1 MNDITHTL
9 GLLRSE
15 VRDARAIA
23 SNIDQNLR
31 AQRPNH
37 PSPQAL
43 PHVLACHVFGRR
55 KNCAAA
61 RIAADAYNND
71 PNLLKAA
78 MAAPGL
84 IGKSATAPA
93 MTAARRIGCLRVI
106 LRVIALALICCAA
119 DCFSANTASALFIRP
134 PATCLAASERQSG
147 REGTR
152 RLQRTEGDHRSG

>member
-55 KNCAAA
+55 
-61 RIAADAYNND
+61 
-71 PNLLKAA
+71 
-78 MAAPGL
+78 
-84 IGKSATAPA
+84 
-93 MTAARRIGCLRVI
+93 
-106 LRVIALALICCAA
+106 
-119 DCFSANTASALFIRP
+119 
-134 PATCLAASERQSG
+134 
-147 REGTR
+147 
-152 RLQRTEGDHRSG
+152 